1 MRGFSFGVISGTAAS
16 ALLLVVVSQMA
27 PNPASLPVVAVADP
41 QPVAVAPETEA
52 PMADPQPVA
61 VAPESE
67 APMADPQPVAVA
79 PETEAPMADPQPV
92 AVAPEPKAPTADPAA
107 VPAVAPDPAATPA
120 VPQPPAAAQPGPAPP
135 AMPETEAPTAPAVIA
150 EAAAPTVPATDATAP
165 TSPDATQPAA
175 PATADPALTA
185 DLPPP
190 APEEALLQPGP
201 APQAEAAPAT
211 IAPDANPVGV
221 LVVPVP
227 PLPATLPD
235 AVPAEATAPVAVAE
249 PLPEILPTLPAP
261 ALPSPAPP
269 APAPTPAPALT
280 QAPAQEPV
288 PSIIGD
294 GGASTLTPDTQLP
307 QTPGVKVGLLPKIG
321 TDQTATAAEPLPA
334 ADAPPVQRFARPFEN
349 PAAKPTFGILLRDTG
364 EPTLDRQSLA
374 RLSFPVTFVIDPL
387 SPGASEASAIYR
399 AAGQEVLMLASGIPD
414 GATAADLEQT
424 FQSLGSA
431 LPEAVGVI
439 DLAAGGF
446 QANRPLA
453 TQVIAILQGQGLGLV
468 TFDTGL
474 NAADQEARRAGLPA
488 ATIFRRLDAE
498 AESTATIRRYLDRAA
513 FKAAQE
519 GRVLVVG
526 DTRPETIAA
535 ILEWAVEGRA
545 ASVAFAPV
553 TALFTTP

>member
-41 QPVAVAPETEA
+41 QPVAVAPEI
-52 PMADPQPVA
+52 
-61 VAPESE
+61 E

-107 VPAVAPDPAATPA
+107 VPAVAPDTAATPAAVAPDPAATPA

-165 TSPDATQPAA
+165 TAPDATQPAA

-261 ALPSPAPP
+261 APP

-307 QTPGVKVGLLPKIG
+307 QTPGVKVGLLPRIG

-387 SPGASEASAIYR
+387 SPGASGASAIYR

-453 TQVIAILQGQGLGLV
+453 TQVIAILQGQGRGLV

>member
-1 MRGFSFGVISGTAAS
+1 MRGFSFGVISSTAAS

-61 VAPESE
+61 VAPE
-67 APMADPQPVAVA
+67 
-79 PETEAPMADPQPV
+79 
-92 AVAPEPKAPTADPAA
+92 PKAPTADPAA
-107 VPAVAPDPAATPA
+107 VPAVAPEPAATPAAVAPDPAATPA
-120 VPQPPAAAQPGPAPP
+120 VPQPPAAAQTDPAQPDPAPP

-165 TSPDATQPAA
+165 TAPDATQPAA

-201 APQAEAAPAT
+201 APKAEAAPAT

-261 ALPSPAPP
+261 APP

-307 QTPGVKVGLLPKIG
+307 QTPGVKVGLLPRIG

-387 SPGASEASAIYR
+387 SPGASGASAIYR